1 MRRLLPVL
9 IVLGLGLADVAL
21 AQDSTLRIY
30 CQACRDIVDHPEDV
44 RNFGVN
50 QLYGADSW
58 LTFDQADRFEVVD
71 PFGNIVTVDIN
82 ISYIVIDINVL
93 RDKFPYALTFILQV
107 RVVYP
112 NGDILTYKF
121 DLTDLRRN
129 GSLPVPASIQRI
141 VYDTVPDAADDD
153 ASEDDEDYA
162 SEFDEDPVD
171 YELEDGSCDACEA
184 YFDGDQD
191 GYLDDE
197 PVEWIEE
204 L

>member
-1 MRRLLPVL
+1 MRLVLPLLFAL
-9 IVLGLGLADVAL
+9 SLCLADSVL
-21 AQDSTLRIY
+21 AQESQLRIY

-44 RNFGVN
+44 RNFGLN

-58 LTFDQADRFEVVD
+58 MTFDQADRFEVFD
-71 PFGNIVTVDIN
+71 SFGNKVTLDMN
-82 ISYIVIDINVL
+82 IEYIVIDINIL
-93 RDKFPYALTFILQV
+93 RDKVPYAVTFILQV

-121 DLTDLRRN
+121 DLADLDRN
-129 GSLPVPASIQRI
+129 GSLPVPASAEQ
-141 VYDTVPDAADDD
+141 VNDAAVPSDDS
-153 ASEDDEDYA
+153 SEDDEYY
-162 SEFDEDPVD
+162 SSGYDEEPVD
-171 YELEDGSCDACEA
+171 YELEDGSCDTCEV

-191 GYLDDE
+191 GVLDAD

>member
-1 MRRLLPVL
+1 MRRLLPLFVTL
-9 IVLGLGLADVAL
+9 TLCLADAAL
-21 AQDSTLRIY
+21 AQDATLRIY
-30 CQACRDIVDHPEDV
+30 CQACRDIVEHPEDV
-44 RNFGVN
+44 RNFAVN
-50 QLYGADSW
+50 QLYGANSW
-58 LTFDQADRFEVVD
+58 LTFGQADRFEVVD
-71 PFGNIVTVDIN
+71 PSGNIVTVDIN
-82 ISYIVIDINVL
+82 IAYIVIDINVL

-121 DLTDLRRN
+121 DLADLNRN
-129 GSLPVPASIQRI
+129 GSLPVPASFQRV
-141 VYDTVPDAADDD
+141 VYDTVPGVADDD
-153 ASEDDEDYA
+153 ANEDDEGYS

-171 YELEDGSCDACEA
+171 YEPEDGSCDACEA

-191 GYLDDE
+191 GYLDDD

>member
-1 MRRLLPVL
+1 MRRFLPLFVTL
-9 IVLGLGLADVAL
+9 TLCFADAAL
-21 AQDSTLRIY
+21 AQDTSLRIY

-44 RNFGVN
+44 RNFAVN

-58 LTFDQADRFEVVD
+58 LTFGQADRFEVVD
-71 PFGNIVTVDIN
+71 PVGNIVIVDIN
-82 ISYIVIDINVL
+82 IAYIVIDINFL

-107 RVVYP
+107 RVLYT

-121 DLTDLRRN
+121 DLADLKRN
-129 GSLPVPASIQRI
+129 GSLPVPASLQRI
-141 VYDTVPDAADDD
+141 VYDAVPDVTGDD
-153 ASEDDEDYA
+153 ASEDDEDYS
-162 SEFDEDPVD
+162 SEFDEGAVD

-191 GYLDDE
+191 GFLDDD